1 VYQEQLQERLL
12 EEIQNVLELLE
23 DRVSLELVL
32 VAAVGRRE
40 RSMLR

>member
-12 EEIQNVLELLE
+12 EEVQNVLELLE

-32 VAAVGRRE
+32 VAARRKKRRGR
-40 RSMLR
+40 LR